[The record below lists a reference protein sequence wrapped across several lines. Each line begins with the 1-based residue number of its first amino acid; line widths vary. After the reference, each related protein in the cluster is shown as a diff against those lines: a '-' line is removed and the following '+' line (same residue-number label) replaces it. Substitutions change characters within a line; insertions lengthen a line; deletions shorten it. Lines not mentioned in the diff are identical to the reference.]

1 MRKYLAIAIT
11 LIGLI
16 SCKTQEIV
24 QPNNI
29 DLETI
34 NSIENNIVIQAEEL
48 TKAFAFVSNN
58 DSIKN
63 TLFLMCGKGV
73 DGYFWVPLEA
83 LENEL
88 MNKYSINLPALLNKF
103 INKNKNSVAEYDYY
117 SEYKNNANNNNFN
130 LHLAIPR
137 LNEIT
142 NSKFNDLN
150 TLDIETNNIKNIN
163 RVYFASYLMHDSTSE
178 LLNTYYYSD
187 NKIILNKYSKSNLGI
202 EPLVFVSYKII
213 DYCVIRNCVD
223 EFSKNAIENCIFYE
237 PYCKIC
243 PESMSHNNQIYNQGT
258 GGWTGSELRIRLG
271 NPYFD
276 NQNLFPCHNNVI
288 YKGPNISDLNGF
300 GTLSSVYNLTYY
312 HPMHQL
318 VAGTSKYN
326 VRLLKT
332 DRPIRVFKYEENST
346 PVIKDATKFSLCYSE
361 NSFYTLN
368 DGNSSG
374 QGLAGGIYKINRLN
388 GNPLYL
394 YFPVH
399 IYGGMMWIDAADNVI
414 DYSLIHQRNIF
425 CNYPTGTFAVQE
437 KMINSSG
444 CKYCISNIFG
454 LNQQHFVN
462 TNLKFLIDY
471 WEKEEIIVGVGYVH
485 SNAMPTNN
493 YKVFEGQITSTNCN
507 ISVPNS
513 AIKVA
518 ELYGN
523 SEEIDQFVH
532 FNQEFPTNT
541 QFLIKVLVN
550 FKSGKTINK
559 CEIINSLWTI
569 QNNGISGV
577 AILPKGGI
585 NNLHIEVYKL

>member
-34 NSIENNIVIQAEEL
+34 NSIENNIVLQAEEL

-103 INKNKNSVAEYDYY
+103 INENKNSVAEYDYY
-117 SEYKNNANNNNFN
+117 SEYKNNAKNNNFN

-150 TLDIETNNIKNIN
+150 TLDLEINNIKNIN

-187 NKIILNKYSKSNLGI
+187 NKIILNNYSKSNLGI

-223 EFSKNAIENCIFYE
+223 ELSKHAIENCVFYG

-243 PESMSHNNQIYNQGT
+243 PESMPHDNQIYNEFT
-258 GGWTGSELRIRLG
+258 GGWTGAELRIRLT
-271 NPYFD
+271 NPTYE
-276 NQNLFPCHNNVI
+276 NQSLFPCHNDVL
-288 YKGPNISDLNGF
+288 YKGSNQSKFNGF
-300 GTLSSVYNLTYY
+300 GTLSSIQNSNYY
-312 HPMHQL
+312 HPMQQL
-318 VAGTSKYN
+318 VSGSSKYN
-326 VRLLKT
+326 VRLLRT
-332 DRPIRVFKYEENST
+332 DKPIRVFKYDENST
-346 PVIKDATKFSLCYSE
+346 PIIKDATKLSLCYSE
-361 NSFYTLN
+361 NNFYVLN

-374 QGLAGGIYKINRLN
+374 QGLAGGIYKISRLN

-399 IYGGMMWIDAADNVI
+399 IYGGMMWVDAADNVI
-414 DYSLIHQRNIF
+414 DYSLIHNAGLI
-425 CNYPTGTFAVQE
+425 CNYPVDAFAVQ
-437 KMINSSG
+437 
-444 CKYCISNIFG
+444 
-454 LNQQHFVN
+454 
-462 TNLKFLIDY
+462 
-471 WEKEEIIVGVGYVH
+471 
-485 SNAMPTNN
+485 
-493 YKVFEGQITSTNCN
+493 
-507 ISVPNS
+507 
-513 AIKVA
+513 
-518 ELYGN
+518 
-523 SEEIDQFVH
+523 
-532 FNQEFPTNT
+532 
-541 QFLIKVLVN
+541 
-550 FKSGKTINK
+550 
-559 CEIINSLWTI
+559 
-569 QNNGISGV
+569 
-577 AILPKGGI
+577 
-585 NNLHIEVYKL
+585 